1 MQSISS
7 IDIVVEE
14 KDITI
19 CVVKCLKS
27 LKYASISSVR
37 FKEKIGFHMNFGQ
50 IILYTCFFIGKR
62 YDRNDGN
69 WFEM

>member
-19 CVVKCLKS
+19 CVLQSLKS
-27 LKYASISSVR
+27 LMYALISSVR

-50 IILYTCFFIGKR
+50 ITLYTCFFYWKTL
-62 YDRNDGN
+62 
-69 WFEM
+69 

>member
-14 KDITI
+14 KDTTI
-19 CVVKCLKS
+19 CVVQSLKS
-27 LKYASISSVR
+27 LKCASISSVR

-50 IILYTCFFIGKR
+50 NSIVDMFFYGK
-62 YDRNDGN
+62 
-69 WFEM
+69 ML